1 MLKSEPFYYSVI
13 VLLATVSS
21 SELRSQD
28 LEFPEAVWL
37 EPFSYS
43 TVLEIEIFENQT
55 HDLVTGTLQRTRGEV
70 NPEDSRRLQ
79 GEVVKTTYEID
90 QEFSGIEVYEFYREQ
105 IFAKG
110 HEILFE
116 CSGRACGSSN
126 YWANDIFG
134 KRSLYGPVMNQFY
147 IAVRRSSAEEYISLY
162 IITRG
167 NKKVYAYLESVKVD
181 EVGLSSG
188 ERSILSRALT
198 EGSVIL
204 PNIQFSNSHE
214 LTAETDVMFLY
225 EFLKEN
231 PSVFVY
237 LVAHLA
243 AGLNESEL
251 MLASTKRA
259 EALVR
264 ELVALGVDPKRILPR
279 GVGPLAPNCYQNIC
293 KNRVEL
299 VVRN

>member
-1 MLKSEPFYYSVI
+1 MLKSGPLYYPAL
-13 VLLATVSS
+13 VLLASLSS
-21 SELRSQD
+21 SELRSEG
-28 LEFPEAVWL
+28 LKLAEAVWL

-43 TVLEIEIFENQT
+43 AVLEVEIFENQT

-147 IAVRRSSAEEYISLY
+147 IAARRSSAEDYISLY

-181 EVGLSSG
+181 EVGLSAG
-188 ERSILSRALT
+188 EHSILSRALT

-204 PNIQFSNSHE
+204 PNIQFSDAHE
-214 LTAETDVMFLY
+214 LSTETDVMFLY

-243 AGLNESEL
+243 TGLNESEL

-259 EALVR
+259 EALVK
-264 ELVALGVDPKRILPR
+264 ELVALGIDPRRILPR
-279 GVGPLAPNCYQNIC
+279 GAGPLAPNCYQKIC
-293 KNRVEL
+293 EDRVEL